1 MKIAEIDRIAT
12 QGCSCIHR
20 ATILAKIALAFLLLA
35 SLLLAKGLIKLSLII
50 LCLFLFF
57 FIARVPWQCTAHLV
71 LYPVFFASFFALT
84 IYRGFWELGLT
95 ILLRAVGAAMTM
107 LFLFATTSYVDL
119 FAFISRFLPVPLVD
133 IFFFTYRSLFI
144 LLAQLENF
152 YRTLQLKGGFQLFNL
167 LHNVQNVAGMLG
179 ALLVRSFEMSE
190 RMYYIYSL
198 RGYSGKRLSSSLK
211 KSVFSYVDIIL
222 IAVGLIIFSG
232 AVLPWS
238 NW

>member
-35 SLLLAKGLIKLSLII
+35 SLLLAEGLIKLSLII

-107 LFLFATTSYVDL
+107 LLFATTSYVL
-119 FAFISRFLPVPLVD
+119 CFISRFCPSAGGHLFHLP
-133 IFFFTYRSLFI
+133 FLFI

-152 YRTLQLKGGFQLFNL
+152 YRTLQLKGGFQLL
-167 LHNVQNVAGMLG
+167 TSCTMQNVAGMPEHSWF
-179 ALLVRSFEMSE
+179 V
-190 RMYYIYSL
+190 L
-198 RGYSGKRLSSSLK
+198 R
-211 KSVFSYVDIIL
+211 
-222 IAVGLIIFSG
+222 
-232 AVLPWS
+232 W
-238 NW
+238 